1 MAIITQSNT
10 DISWDRSSP
19 ASLPPGPYRICTR
32 CVMDTTDPN
41 ISFDQDGVC
50 NHCHGYDNLVRTSIL
65 AVPEAQQRLKT
76 IVEAI
81 RSEGA
86 RKPYDCIIGVSG
98 GVDSTFVAQ
107 KVKRI
112 GLRPLAVHLDN
123 GWNSEA
129 AVSNIAKVLSKLNID
144 LHTHVIDWEE
154 FKDIQKA
161 FLLAS
166 TPDAEIPSDHA
177 IFAILYD
184 QASRLGI
191 RYVITGINI
200 RTETHLPT
208 AWSQG
213 HWDWG
218 YIRAV
223 HRQFGT
229 GHIKT
234 FPHFN
239 FYNYVTGN
247 RHSHVTLNLLDLL
260 GYSKKK
266 AIVSLERE
274 FGWKDYG
281 GKHNESIY
289 TRWFQGYYLP
299 RKFGFDKRRSH
310 LSSRLCSGELTRSEA
325 LAELQSPPYSP
336 ELQAADCEYV
346 AKKLGFSAAEFKA
359 IMDAPLRTFEE
370 FPSYAR
376 FVQGKAFQ
384 NALKVWQFFK
394 YRLLRGKLRA

>member
-1 MAIITQSNT
+1 MLQHP
-10 DISWDRSSP
+10 WDRTLP
-19 ASLPPGPYRICTR
+19 ALWPSGPYRVCTR

-41 ISFDQDGVC
+41 ISFNEDGVC
-50 NHCHGYDNLVRTSIL
+50 NHCREYDNLVRTAIPS
-65 AVPEAQQRLKT
+65 ASEAQQKLKT
-76 IVEAI
+76 LVHAI
-81 RSEGA
+81 RSQGA
-86 RKPYDCIIGVSG
+86 RKPYDCIIGISG

-107 KVKRI
+107 KVKEL

-123 GWNSEA
+123 GWDSEA
-129 AVSNIAKVLSKLNID
+129 AVSNIAKVLKKLD
-144 LHTHVIDWEE
+144 LDLYTHVIDWEE
-154 FKDIQKA
+154 FKDIQRA

-177 IFAILYD
+177 IFATLYH

-191 RYVITGINI
+191 HHVITGINI
-200 RTETHLPT
+200 RTETHLPF

-223 HRQFGT
+223 HRQFGS

-247 RHSHVTLNLLDLL
+247 RRSHITVNLLDLFD
-260 GYSKKK
+260 YSKKN
-266 AIVSLERE
+266 ALISLERD
-274 FGWKDYG
+274 FQWKDYG

-310 LSSRLCSGELTRSEA
+310 FSSRVCSGELSRAEA
-325 LAELQSPPYSP
+325 LAQLQSPPYPP
-336 ELQAADCEYV
+336 EQQAADCEYV
-346 AKKLGFSAAEFKA
+346 AKKLGFSAEEFRA
-359 IMDAPLRTFEE
+359 IMDASPKKFDEY
-370 FPSYAR
+370 PSYSR
-376 FVQGKAFQ
+376 VLQGNTFK
-384 NALKVWQFFK
+384 NTLRIWQLFK
-394 YRLLRGKLRA
+394 YGLLDMKPRT

>member
-1 MAIITQSNT
+1 MVQH
-10 DISWDRSSP
+10 SWDRT
-19 ASLPPGPYRICTR
+19 LPTPLPTGPYRVCAR

-41 ISFDQDGVC
+41 ISFDRDGVC
-50 NHCHGYDNLVRTSIL
+50 NHCHDYDNVVRTGIPS
-65 AVPEAQQRLKT
+65 ASAARQRLKT
-76 IVEAI
+76 LIDAI
-81 RSEGA
+81 GSEGA
-86 RKPYDCIIGVSG
+86 GKPYDSVIGVSG

-107 KVKRI
+107 KVKEL

-123 GWNSEA
+123 GWDSEA
-129 AVSNIAKVLSKLNID
+129 AVSNIAKVLNKLNID
-144 LHTHVIDWEE
+144 LYTHVIDWEE
-154 FKDIQKA
+154 FKDIQRA

-177 IFAILYD
+177 IFSILYD
-184 QASRLGI
+184 QARRLGI

-200 RTETHLPT
+200 RTEMHLPV

-229 GHIKT
+229 GRIKT

-239 FYNYVTGN
+239 FFKYVTGN
-247 RHSHVTLNLLDLL
+247 RYSHITVNLLDLL
-260 GYSKKK
+260 DFSKKK
-266 AIVSLERE
+266 ALVALERD
-274 FGWKDYG
+274 FGWKNYG

-310 LSSRLCSGELTRSEA
+310 LSSRICSGELSRAEA
-325 LAELQSPPYSP
+325 LAELQSPPYP
-336 ELQAADCEYV
+336 LEQQAADCEYV
-346 AKKLGFSAAEFKA
+346 AKKLGLSAQEFRA
-359 IMDAPLRTFEE
+359 IMDAPPKKFGDY
-370 FPSYAR
+370 PSYAR
-376 FVQGKAFQ
+376 FMKGKTFQ
-384 NALKVWQFFK
+384 NMMKIWQLFK
-394 YRLLRGKLRA
+394 YGLLQRKPGR